1 MLSPLSVKERGKMRI
16 VIRLGGSVVA
26 TPVNIQLLGEYA
38 EILKRLKAQG
48 HTLAVVVGGGALA
61 REFIKIAKELGL
73 PEKDQD
79 DLAISV
85 SRLFAQLFAKILG
98 ADACQ
103 KTPITVEEAAE
114 CLKNGRITVLG
125 GLKPGMTTD
134 TVAAMVAERI
144 NADMLVKA
152 TDQEGIYTKDPRKHP
167 EAVKLDRVGFEDL
180 QKFLAEDRH
189 KAGIHQILDPEAV
202 KILKAKRVKVH
213 VLNGFKPQNLLLAV
227 EGKNIGTIIE

>member
-1 MLSPLSVKERGKMRI
+1 MRI
-16 VIRLGGSVVA
+16 VIRLGGSVIA
-26 TPVNIQLLGEYA
+26 TPVNTKLMSEYSK
-38 EILKRLKAQG
+38 ILKRLKAEG

-85 SRLFAQLFAKILG
+85 SRLYAQLFAKMLG

-103 KTPITVEEAAE
+103 KIPTNVEEAAE
-114 CLKNGRITVLG
+114 CLKSGKIAVLG

-144 NADMLVKA
+144 SADMLVKA
-152 TDQEGIYTKDPRKHP
+152 TDQEGIYTKDPKAHP
-167 EAVKLDRVGFEDL
+167 DAVKLDRVSFEEL
-180 QKFLAEDRH
+180 PKFLAEEKHR
-189 KAGIHQILDPEAV
+189 AGIHQILDPEAV
-202 KILKAKRVKVH
+202 KILKAKRVKVY

-227 EGKNIGTIIE
+227 EGKTVGTIIE

>member
-1 MLSPLSVKERGKMRI
+1 MRI
-16 VIRLGGSVVA
+16 VIRIGGSVVA
-26 TPVNIQLLGEYA
+26 TPVDTQLISEYA
-38 EILKRLKAQG
+38 KILKSLKAEG

-73 PEKDQD
+73 SEKDQD

-85 SRLFAQLFAKILG
+85 SRLYAQLFAKMLG

-103 KTPITVEEAAE
+103 KTPISVEEVAE
-114 CLKNGRITVLG
+114 CLKTGKIAVLG

-144 NADMLVKA
+144 SADMLVKA
-152 TDQEGIYTKDPRKHP
+152 TDQEGIYTKDPKMHP
-167 EAVKLDRVGFEDL
+167 DAVKLDRVSFEEL
-180 QKFLAEDRH
+180 PKFLAENKHR
-189 KAGIHQILDPEAV
+189 AGIHQILDPEAV
-202 KILKAKRVKVH
+202 KILKAKHIKVH

>member
-1 MLSPLSVKERGKMRI
+1 MRI
-16 VIRLGGSVVA
+16 VIRIGGSVVA
-26 TPVNIQLLGEYA
+26 TPVDTQLISEYA
-38 EILKRLKAQG
+38 KILKSLKAEG

-85 SRLFAQLFAKILG
+85 SRLYAQLFAKMLG

-103 KTPITVEEAAE
+103 KTPISVEEVAE
-114 CLKNGRITVLG
+114 CLKTGKIAVLG

-144 NADMLVKA
+144 SADMLVKA
-152 TDQEGIYTKDPRKHP
+152 TDQEGIYTKDPKMHP
-167 EAVKLDRVGFEDL
+167 DAVKLDRVSFEEL
-180 QKFLAEDRH
+180 PKFLAENKHR
-189 KAGIHQILDPEAV
+189 AGIHQILDPES
-202 KILKAKRVKVH
+202 R
-213 VLNGFKPQNLLLAV
+213 
-227 EGKNIGTIIE
+227 KNPKG

>member
-1 MLSPLSVKERGKMRI
+1 MRI

-26 TPVNIQLLGEYA
+26 TPVNVKLLGEYA
-38 EILKRLKAQG
+38 EILKKLKAQD

-85 SRLFAQLFAKILG
+85 SRLYAQLFAKMLG

-103 KTPITVEEAAE
+103 KTPISVEEVAE
-114 CLKNGRITVLG
+114 CLKTGKIAVLG

-144 NADMLVKA
+144 SADMMVKA
-152 TDQEGIYTKDPRKHP
+152 TDQEGIYTKDPKTHP
-167 EAVKLDRVGFEDL
+167 DAVKLDRVSFEEL
-180 QKFLAEDRH
+180 PKFLAENKH
-189 KAGIHQILDPEAV
+189 KAGIHQILDPKAV
-202 KILKAKRVKVH
+202 EILKARRIKVR
-213 VLNGFKPQNLLLAV
+213 VLNGFKPENLLLAV
-227 EGKNIGTIIE
+227 EGKPVGTIVE

>member
-1 MLSPLSVKERGKMRI
+1 MRI

-26 TPVNIQLLGEYA
+26 TPVNVKLLGEYA
-38 EILKRLKAQG
+38 EILKKLKAQG

-85 SRLFAQLFAKILG
+85 SRLYAQLFAKMLG
-98 ADACQ
+98 AGACQ
-103 KTPITVEEAAE
+103 KTPISVEEVAE
-114 CLKNGRITVLG
+114 CLKTGKIAVLG

-144 NADMLVKA
+144 SADMLVKA
-152 TDQEGIYTKDPRKHP
+152 TDQEGIYTKDPKTHP
-167 EAVKLDRVGFEDL
+167 DAVKLDRVSFEEL
-180 QKFLAEDRH
+180 PKFLAENKH
-189 KAGIHQILDPEAV
+189 KAGIHQILDPKAV
-202 KILKAKRVKVH
+202 EILKARRIKVR
-213 VLNGFKPQNLLLAV
+213 VLNGFKPENLLLAV
-227 EGKNIGTIIE
+227 EGKPVGTIVE